1 MRRSL
6 LTSLGGVTA
15 ALVGSLCCTG
25 PLLFVTLGVGAGL
38 ASTFEPLRPVFG
50 AAMLGFFAFGFHR
63 AYARRRVATIEPS
76 AAIQHDGDSSGS
88 AGACELPRRRD
99 RDVVILWVAAVVAF
113 VLWTFPSW
121 SQLLL

>member
-63 AYARRRVATIEPS
+63 AYARRRATVEPS
-76 AAIQHDGDSSGS
+76 ATIQHDGAGAGS

-99 RDVVILWVAAVVAF
+99 RDLVILWVAAVVAF

-121 SQLLL
+121 SKLLL

>member
-6 LTSLGGVTA
+6 LAGFGGVTA
-15 ALVGSLCCTG
+15 AFVGSLCCTG

-63 AYARRRVATIEPS
+63 AYARRRVATVEPS
-76 AAIQHDGDSSGS
+76 ATIQRDDGGAGP
-88 AGACELPRRRD
+88 AGACDLPRRRD
-99 RDVVILWVAAVVAF
+99 RDLVILWTAAVLAF

-121 SQLLL
+121 SKLLL